1 MNAELAHLH
10 GRLENEPGELHNLLQ
25 VTQRLEALN
34 SALRQ
39 WADEPWLDAIRVAN
53 LRGDTLVLFADS
65 ASALVPL
72 RYRREALLAFL
83 RERYGL
89 TATRIEAKVR
99 PSLER
104 RERESKRA
112 PEAGATFPFGSGD
125 KRLRR

>member
-10 GRLENEPGELHNLLQ
+10 SRLVNGPGEFGNLLE

-39 WADEPWLDAIRVAN
+39 WANEPWLDSIRVAN

-72 RYRREALLAFL
+72 RYRRDALLAFL
-83 RERYGL
+83 RDRFGV

-99 PSLER
+99 PSLGR
-104 RERESKRA
+104 R
-112 PEAGATFPFGSGD
+112 GSGV
-125 KRLRR
+125 

>member
-10 GRLENEPGELHNLLQ
+10 GRLVNAPGELDSLFQ
-25 VTQRLEALN
+25 VTQRLEALDR
-34 SALRQ
+34 ALRQ
-39 WADEPWLDAIRVAN
+39 WANEPWLDSIRVAN

-83 RERYGL
+83 RDRYGL
-89 TATRIEAKVR
+89 AATRIEAKVR
-99 PSLER
+99 PGRER

-112 PEAGATFPFGSGD
+112 PEHGATFPFGSGD

>member
-10 GRLENEPGELHNLLQ
+10 GRLVDAPGELDNLFQ

-34 SALRQ
+34 QALRQ
-39 WADEPWLDAIRVAN
+39 WADEPWLDCIRVAN

-72 RYRREALLAFL
+72 RYRRDALLAFL
-83 RERYGL
+83 RDHYGV

-104 RERESKRA
+104 RDRESKRG
-112 PEAGATFPFGSGD
+112 PERGATRATDPGD
-125 KRLRR
+125 KGFRR